1 MAGEERVREV
11 GRRVLHEGPVG
22 SFGLYE
28 LELPG
33 GERVTLPLIRHP
45 GAAAVVPFL
54 DDGRVLLIRQYR
66 FAADG
71 VIWEVPA
78 GKREPGEAPEVCAAR
93 ELEEETGY
101 RAGRLERT
109 GEILTTPGFSDE
121 VIHLFCAFDLTPG
134 RLQRE
139 PSRPDARRRSSKL
152 HEQGDD
158 PPQAQHHDAAQRQ
171 VSQAPQRD
179 QHGAGRD
186 HGQIEQYGVQDH
198 D

>member
-134 RLQRE
+134 RLQRK
-139 PSRPDARRRSSKL
+139 PSELIELRTLELEHAL
-152 HEQGDD
+152 AMVDD
-158 PPQAQHHDAAQRQ
+158 GAIVDGKTIAALY
-171 VSQAPQRD
+171 
-179 QHGAGRD
+179 HAGRRF
-186 HGQIEQYGVQDH
+186 GALSPGAAGPASPRQIP
-198 D
+198 